1 MTAKYITYV
10 PGRRE
15 ELQFTDAE
23 INLKRVLNS
32 NRGSS
37 RASAEIMIWI
47 NVPQT
52 QDYTLA
58 IHIRGGS
65 VLPEYKELDE
75 WIKTNVG

>member
-23 INLKRVLNS
+23 INLKRTLNA
-32 NRGSS
+32 NRGHGG
-37 RASAEIMIWI
+37 SAEMLIWI
-47 NVPQT
+47 NVPQS

-58 IHIRGGS
+58 IHIRPGS
-65 VLPEYKELDE
+65 ILPEYKELDE